1 MYSFKGHRLVVV
13 GIALITFEL
22 QILQCQAITPDS
34 RHRESSVRIDQPHPQ
49 TSSIVLQNIDS
60 KAKLDGINR
69 VLHDRLHQTRANL
82 RPLQARAAQLQH
94 RFDAFQR
101 TARRTP
107 SDPARTR
114 TERNVLLQEAQ
125 RLRATVE
132 RKLQGFGALDQQY
145 RSMRTLLQ
153 PKPKNAGLPR
163 AWLDRDTER
172 QMELNERIYKN
183 IIDLLVH
190 LIECPVNIIHDV
202 MGPSASPGPTPPSTS
217 EGPTVDGAQDWD
229 YGATEGNP
237 LYDEREPNALNA
249 DDSAAPWLEEFHY

>member
-1 MYSFKGHRLVVV
+1 MYSLKGHRLSIV
-13 GIALITFEL
+13 GIALITMEL
-22 QILQCQAITPDS
+22 QFTLSQPITPDS
-34 RHRESSVRIDQPHPQ
+34 RHRESSGRIDQPHPQ
-49 TSSIVLQNIDS
+49 TSSILQTIDS

-69 VLHDRLHQTRANL
+69 VLYDRLHQTRAQL
-82 RPLQARAAQLQH
+82 RPLQASAAQLQH

-101 TARRTP
+101 TARRTST

-114 TERNVLLQEAQ
+114 TARTELLQEAQ

-145 RSMRTLLQ
+145 RNMRTLLQ

-202 MGPSASPGPTPPSTS
+202 MGPSVLPGPTPPSTS

-229 YGATEGNP
+229 YGVTEGSS
-237 LYDEREPNALNA
+237 LYDEREPIELNA
-249 DDSAAPWLEEFHY
+249 DDSAAPWLEQFHY